1 MQAGKG
7 FTYRYYKGEALYPF
21 GHGLSYTNFKYSKL
35 RTDKTNIN
43 EKENFKISFNVK
55 NIGAYDGDEVV
66 QVYIKD
72 LKSKLKMPIKQL
84 RSFKRVSLSK
94 GGEKVIEF
102 EFKPIE
108 DFSYY
113 DTDQQKYMVDKGSF
127 EIQVGSSSQD
137 IRLKKTIYVD

>member
-1 MQAGKG
+1 
-7 FTYRYYKGEALYPF
+7 
-21 GHGLSYTNFKYSKL
+21 
-35 RTDKTNIN
+35 
-43 EKENFKISFNVK
+43 
-55 NIGAYDGDEVV
+55 
-66 QVYIKD
+66 
-72 LKSKLKMPIKQL
+72 MPIKQL
-84 RSFKRVSLSK
+84 RGFKRVSLSK